1 MEKFRKAEDIYE
13 IDDWRIMGQPG
24 YLFQKV
30 LHQIK
35 FFPYSDDEYADHSHC
50 EFCSDYFH
58 LEDGLKKGYYEPE
71 SKSWICEE
79 CFQDFKD
86 MFGWKLK

>member
-1 MEKFRKAEDIYE
+1 MKKFRKAEDIYE

-50 EFCSDYFH
+50 
-58 LEDGLKKGYYEPE
+58 
-71 SKSWICEE
+71 
-79 CFQDFKD
+79 
-86 MFGWKLK
+86 